1 MSTERSGAIFEN
13 RDITPKGRPLR
24 MTAGKSGLYCNDDD
38 LDRLASAAPALSVT
52 LVRGDEVPITCPCC
66 GQPVATP
73 SLEIVVQ
80 SYGIS
85 EFEARILGAIWRGK
99 GRPVAT
105 ERIFD
110 AMYADDPD
118 GGPSHTKM
126 YQAFKFGLHRLRGR
140 LTGSGVVI
148 ENVGYRRGYRL
159 LLKESAQ

>member
-1 MSTERSGAIFEN
+1 MGLKHSHGWRGDPAGEPKSRNIRFSGVDSIAVSA
-13 RDITPKGRPLR
+13 DGV
-24 MTAGKSGLYCNDDD
+24 
-38 LDRLASAAPALSVT
+38 LDRIATSATLNPSVASPM
-52 LVRGDEVPITCPCC
+52 EPISIPCPCC
-66 GQPVATP
+66 GQVVGTP

-85 EFEARILGAIWRGK
+85 EFEERILGAIWRGK

>member
-1 MSTERSGAIFEN
+1 M
-13 RDITPKGRPLR
+13 
-24 MTAGKSGLYCNDDD
+24 GLKH
-38 LDRLASAAPALSVT
+38 SHGW
-52 LVRGDEVPITCPCC
+52 RGDPTGDLKTGAQRFYGRSVIVDLSDRTLDHIATSAPSPATPVTMEPVSIPCPCC
-66 GQPVATP
+66 GQVVGTP

-80 SYGIS
+80 TYGIS
-85 EFEARILGAIWRGK
+85 AFEARILGAVWRGK
-99 GRPVAT
+99 GRPVQT

-126 YQAFKFGLHRLRGR
+126 YQAFKFGLHRLRDR
-140 LTGSGVVI
+140 LTGSGVLI

>member
-1 MSTERSGAIFEN
+1 MNVVEQFQAFSTREF
-13 RDITPKGRPLR
+13 
-24 MTAGKSGLYCNDDD
+24 
-38 LDRLASAAPALSVT
+38 
-52 LVRGDEVPITCPCC
+52 VPMGCPCC